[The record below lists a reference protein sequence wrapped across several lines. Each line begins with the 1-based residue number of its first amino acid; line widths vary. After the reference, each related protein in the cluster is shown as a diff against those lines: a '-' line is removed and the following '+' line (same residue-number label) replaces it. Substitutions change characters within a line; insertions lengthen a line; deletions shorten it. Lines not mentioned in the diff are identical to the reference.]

1 MKIIVNDNA
10 REVPEGMT
18 LQQLVEELK
27 LQGPYA
33 IEING
38 AVCPK
43 KQHPH
48 TILQPEDRLEI
59 VTIVGGG

>member
-1 MKIIVNDNA
+1 MIITVNDTS
-10 REVPEGMT
+10 REVPRQT
-18 LQQLVEELK
+18 TVRQLAEQLN

-43 KQHPH
+43 RRHAE
-48 TILQPEDRLEI
+48 TVLQPNDRLEI